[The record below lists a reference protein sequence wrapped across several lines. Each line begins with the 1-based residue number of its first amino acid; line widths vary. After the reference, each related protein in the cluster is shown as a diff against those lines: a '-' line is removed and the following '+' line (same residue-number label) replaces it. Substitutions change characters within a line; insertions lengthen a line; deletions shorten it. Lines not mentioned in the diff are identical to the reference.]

1 MEMEGVMGAA
11 RGDGL
16 WEGLLAPL
24 RSLKLDT
31 LRFLRDS
38 TKGPVDCRPW
48 APIVESAF
56 FRRERRCA
64 WPA

>member
-1 MEMEGVMGAA
+1 MEMERVMGAVH
-11 RGDGL
+11 GDGL
-16 WEGLLAPL
+16 WEGLFAQI
-24 RSLKLDT
+24 RSFELDT

-56 FRRERRCA
+56 FRRERKRS